1 MKVKPKEIMVNL
13 PVVLTF
19 ATEDEIA
26 ALASGVNTFIHGK
39 VRVKY
44 EVLGTLGGQ
53 YIGLFYLQ
61 RNNESQQ
68 LHDEFMR
75 MIDQEEMGYDPIFD
89 NNLSEERHEV
99 YETKHKSAKKNQEDP
114 AELRAR
120 GILINDDGV
129 YCRQVPE
136 CGCGLCWNQYG
147 GYKP

>member
-44 EVLGTLGGQ
+44 ETLGTLGGQ

-61 RNNESQQ
+61 RNNESQE
-68 LHDEFMR
+68 LHDEFVR
-75 MIDQEEMGYDPIFD
+75 MIEQEEIDMYDAQDDAWLDEP
-89 NNLSEERHEV
+89 LTTEEQLAVNEADV
-99 YETKHKSAKKNQEDP
+99 EE
-114 AELRAR
+114 
-120 GILINDDGV
+120 GV
-129 YCRQVPE
+129 E
-136 CGCGLCWNQYG
+136 W
-147 GYKP
+147 K